1 MSERHDTVSEQ
12 SDSEYRQMMGSG
24 PSAAFFDLDRTLIS
38 GSSAFILATTA
49 RANGLVP
56 TRQFVRDAGAALVFK
71 LRGSNDRTTDAV
83 RDRILGAVTGM
94 RQDDLVALNAEV
106 LPRLLGKIRPEAR
119 RLLDLHRHA
128 GRNTYIVSAAP
139 VEIVE
144 SLAHSLGMTAGIGT
158 RSHVVDGVYNGE
170 LAGPFCYGAGKV
182 TAMEEIARWDGLDL
196 AQCYAYSDSAS
207 DLPMLE
213 AVGHPVAVNPDAK
226 LARHARAHGWPMVN
240 FSQRT
245 KSVIRRS
252 VAAAGATAIAG
263 VSFAAGAR
271 YGRAARSVL

>member
-1 MSERHDTVSEQ
+1 
-12 SDSEYRQMMGSG
+12 
-24 PSAAFFDLDRTLIS
+24 
-38 GSSAFILATTA
+38 
-49 RANGLVP
+49 
-56 TRQFVRDAGAALVFK
+56 
-71 LRGSNDRTTDAV
+71 
-83 RDRILGAVTGM
+83 M
-94 RQDDLVALNAEV
+94 RQDDLIALNAEV
-106 LPRLLGKIRPEAR
+106 LPKLLAKIRPEAR

-158 RSHVVDGVYNGE
+158 RSVVVDGVYNGE
-170 LAGPFCYGAGKV
+170 LAGPFCYGRGQG
-182 TAMEEIARWDGLDL
+182 DGDGGDRPLGRPRPRPVLRLL
-196 AQCYAYSDSAS
+196 ATRRATCRCSQ
-207 DLPMLE
+207 

-252 VAAAGATAIAG
+252 VTAAGATAIAG
-263 VSFAAGAR
+263 ASFAAGAR
-271 YGRAARSVL
+271 YGRTVRLSSEIGPNGPISEDRSRSTPGSRREPRR